1 MTNNELGIKER
12 LLEIFTAKREQA
24 LQVSILASEDDD
36 YVQGV
41 CDGKYRAYRLAISSI
56 TRNRDKDMLLKI
68 FNREYDLAYKS
79 SLICPDEDYLQGVF
93 DGRILAFKDIIIE
106 IKTAFKGESK

>member
-1 MTNNELGIKER
+1 MTNKETEIKTK

-24 LQVSILASEDDD
+24 LQVSILTSEDED

-41 CDGKYRAYRLAISSI
+41 CDGKYRAYLLAISSI

-68 FNREYDLAYKS
+68 FNR
-79 SLICPDEDYLQGVF
+79 
-93 DGRILAFKDIIIE
+93 
-106 IKTAFKGESK
+106 

>member
-1 MTNNELGIKER
+1 MTNNEIKQR
-12 LLEIFTAKREQA
+12 LLEIFGKKCN
-24 LQVSILASEDDD
+24 QVLGFSLLTSEDDD

-68 FNREYDLAYKS
+68 FNFEYDLASKS
-79 SLICPDEDYLQGVF
+79 SLKCPEDDYLQGVF

-106 IKTAFKGESK
+106 VKTAFKGESK